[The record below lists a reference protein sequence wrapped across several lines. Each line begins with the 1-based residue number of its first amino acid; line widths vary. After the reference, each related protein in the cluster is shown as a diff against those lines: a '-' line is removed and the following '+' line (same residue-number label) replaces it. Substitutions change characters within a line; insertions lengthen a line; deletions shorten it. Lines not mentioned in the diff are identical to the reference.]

1 MSPLNLTTIK
11 KSVSLLLCLTLFAC
25 SSTEQVRNNEL
36 PESSYGQGYV
46 DTNFPHSQ
54 FTPIS
59 KMSIKKPSNSDHQLM
74 MSLLNRPMTADQA
87 MMLAFAQERASYA
100 NTFANYTNNGVI
112 IKGDK
117 DSENPSNRTKH
128 AYAQYIA
135 QDINSVLISA
145 PQ

>member
-1 MSPLNLTTIK
+1 MYCLNLTTIK

-25 SSTEQVRNNEL
+25 SSTEQVSNNEL
-36 PESSYGQGYV
+36 PENSYEQAYV
-46 DTNFPHSQ
+46 STNFPHRQ

-59 KMSIKKPSNSDHQLM
+59 KTSIKKPLNSDHNLM

-87 MMLAFAQERASYA
+87 MMLAFAQERVSYA

-117 DSENPSNRTKH
+117 ASDNPSNRTKH

-135 QDINSVLISA
+135 QDINAVLISA